1 MVWLKRVLLDV
12 SAGAVVGAVATVPMS
27 ALMLAAQRAGLMGT
41 QPPRRITDE
50 AIEAVDDVVD
60 GAEIDPPEPAR
71 RGLTALNHLGFGAAA
86 GVPFVLLRRAF
97 PTRVPP
103 EAVGAVYALGVW
115 ASAYQGWVPALGIMP
130 PADEDRPDRPAS
142 MIAAHLVYGSVLGAG
157 VRLLRPRH

>member
-1 MVWLKRVLLDV
+1 MAELKRVLLDV
-12 SAGAVVGAVATVPMS
+12 STGAAVGAVATVPMS

-50 AIEAVDDVVD
+50 AIEAVDEVADEEDVNPS
-60 GAEIDPPEPAR
+60 ESTR

-86 GVPFVLLRRAF
+86 GVPFVLLHRLL
-97 PTRVPP
+97 PTQVPR

-115 ASAYQGWVPALGIMP
+115 ASAYLGWVPALGIMP

-157 VRLLRPRH
+157 VRLLRPRR